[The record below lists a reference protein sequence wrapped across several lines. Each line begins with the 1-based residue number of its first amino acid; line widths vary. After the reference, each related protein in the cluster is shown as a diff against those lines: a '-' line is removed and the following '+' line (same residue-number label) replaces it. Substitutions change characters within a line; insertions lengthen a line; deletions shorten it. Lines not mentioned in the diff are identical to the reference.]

1 MSVAALLR
9 IITLEVDSLENL
21 GSGVI
26 NCRNVHFL
34 LKKNLY
40 PQFRLKKP
48 GGAGVKL
55 FQAILAVNR
64 DPGGTPA
71 AAAPVVDKGMGME
84 YYIKN
89 E

>member
-9 IITLEVDSLENL
+9 IITLKVGSLEKL

-64 DPGGTPA
+64 DPGGTPVQRLTL
-71 AAAPVVDKGMGME
+71 PGTVD
-84 YYIKN
+84 N
-89 E
+89 FV